1 MPPRRSAEV
10 DANGTVVIEGR
21 PGDSGRVHS
30 DLNVASPDYFGAL
43 GVPVRMGRAFSE
55 ADAAGAKPVAVISD
69 AFAHIVFANE
79 NPVGKRITFWDQ
91 TREIVGVVGGVR
103 QIAGQEPLPV
113 AYVPVTQY
121 QWPYMTVVLRTSAG
135 HGIADEL
142 RQTVRAIDPD
152 QPIFK
157 LQSMTQTLA
166 DGLVQ
171 PRFEMLLL
179 GTFAEMALLLAA
191 VGIYGLMA
199 YWVAQRT
206 PKSEFAWR
214 WAPPAGM
221 SCA

>member
-1 MPPRRSAEV
+1 M
-10 DANGTVVIEGR
+10 
-21 PGDSGRVHS
+21 
-30 DLNVASPDYFGAL
+30 
-43 GVPVRMGRAFSE
+43 
-55 ADAAGAKPVAVISD
+55 
-69 AFAHIVFANE
+69 
-79 NPVGKRITFWDQ
+79 
-91 TREIVGVVGGVR
+91 VGGVR

-214 WAPPAGM
+214 WARKERLFRAWSCGRDSRWLCAGRRRE
-221 SCA
+221 SRWPWH